1 MVEQDS
7 NRRSATEESHEEVN
21 EMQPR
26 DHWILV
32 LNSLLYLIA
41 ELNELLQPW
50 AETLDDIFCNL
61 SS

>member
-7 NRRSATEESHEEVN
+7 NRRSTTKESHEEIN

-41 ELNELLQPW
+41 ELNELLLP
-50 AETLDDIFCNL
+50 
-61 SS
+61 